1 MDLKELRS
9 FIHVAELGSLVRAAD
24 RLGLSQPALSR
35 HVRILEEELGVR
47 LLRRTGRGVV
57 PTDSGEIVARHAR
70 EVLDHVA
77 RMSDEVAARR
87 AAVTGRLAFGLPPS
101 VGVSVTGPLVEAYRA
116 AYGAV
121 ALQVIEDLSG
131 AIQDRLLT
139 GELDLAILYEG
150 ATSASLATRQV
161 FTEELW
167 LVGAQGGGLAEAES
181 IPFEAVSGYPLI
193 LPGRRHGLRA
203 VIEQHA
209 FRHAVTLRTDIEV
222 DSLRAQLD
230 LVRRGL
236 GYTILP
242 RTTLQVGNNSE
253 GLVAVAIAE
262 PPLLRSWVLAWPRDR
277 SLGRPAAALSE
288 LLVAR
293 IPQWVPSDLREP
305 QS

>member
-9 FIHVAELGSLVRAAD
+9 FVHVAELGSLVRAAD
-24 RLGLSQPALSR
+24 RLGVSQPALSR

-167 LVGAQGGGLAEAES
+167 LVGAEGKGLAEEPIA
-181 IPFEAVSGYPLI
+181 FEAVSAYPLI

-209 FRHAVTLRTDIEV
+209 FRHAVPLRTDIEV

-242 RTTLQVGNNSE
+242 RTTFQVGNNSE
-253 GLVAVAIAE
+253 GLVAVAIAD

-288 LLVAR
+288 LLLAH
-293 IPQWVPSDLREP
+293 IPQWVPSDMREP